1 MVPTCLACLTI
12 SISRNSPQFSESL
25 EIFEFELSVLLFGKT
40 DPMRPLVFQVIHRM
54 PSERK
59 GPHPS
64 QPVVRKRMKQ
74 RRDRQRRRIVQ
85 AARNSGCR
93 GSLGTQKESRS
104 LDNLVSHL
112 WPQGIVLG
120 LLPRIPR
127 VWCCRCKYFAG
138 SGRESRPNPCSR
150 SQRRSRS

>member
-64 QPVVRKRMKQ
+64 QPAVRKRMKQ

-85 AARNSGCR
+85 AARNSGCQ
-93 GSLGTQKESRS
+93 GSLGYLSLGAIWRSNQMPLQKESHSQES
-104 LDNLVSHL
+104 LVLHP
-112 WPQGIVLG
+112 WPQRSVTRV
-120 LLPRIPR
+120 LPRIPTC
-127 VWCCRCKYFAG
+127 VVL
-138 SGRESRPNPCSR
+138 SL
-150 SQRRSRS
+150 